1 MNKFIK
7 IILILLFCFY
17 LMILTERILFKYLPV
32 SQFISQLEF
41 NFTREHW
48 WRSNNFIPFKT
59 ITFYLYLADINFDIR
74 ISNLA
79 GNIIGFMPFGFL
91 LPLIVKKYDRLK
103 SILKATFILSLTYEI
118 LQLLLF
124 ELGSFD
130 VDDLILNTLGG
141 GLGYLVL
148 KIIKLI
154 FNLKNKQRVNTSKM
168 Y

>member
-7 IILILLFCFY
+7 IILLLLFCFY
-17 LMILTERILFKYLPV
+17 LIILTERILFKYLPV
-32 SQFISQLEF
+32 SQFISHFEF
-41 NFTREHW
+41 NFARDHW

-59 ITFYLYLADINFDIR
+59 ITYYLFLADINLDIR

-91 LPLIVKKYDRLK
+91 LPLIVKRYDRLK
-103 SILKATFILSLTYEI
+103 SIIKATFILSITYEI
-118 LQLLLF
+118 LQLLF

-130 VDDLILNTLGG
+130 IDDLILNTLGG

-154 FNLKNKQRVNTSKM
+154 FNLKNKHRVNTSKM

>member
-7 IILILLFCFY
+7 IILLLLFCFY

-32 SQFISQLEF
+32 QQFISHFEI
-41 NFTREHW
+41 NFARDDW
-48 WRSNNFIPFKT
+48 WRTNNFIPFKT
-59 ITFYLYLADINFDIR
+59 IIFYLLLADINFDIR

-91 LPLIVKKYDRLK
+91 LPLIVKKYDNLK
-103 SILKATFILSLTYEI
+103 SILKATFILSLTYEL

-124 ELGSFD
+124 QLGSFD

-148 KIIKLI
+148 KIIRLV
-154 FNLKNKQRVNTSKM
+154 FDLKNKQRVNTSRM
-168 Y
+168 N